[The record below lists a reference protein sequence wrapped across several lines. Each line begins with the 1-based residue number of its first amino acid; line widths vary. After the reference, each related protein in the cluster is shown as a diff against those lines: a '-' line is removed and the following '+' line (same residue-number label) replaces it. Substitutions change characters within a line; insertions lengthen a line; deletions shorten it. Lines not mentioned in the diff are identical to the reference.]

1 MGLIR
6 TYERTPIG
14 KINVEIF
21 DAPAEVV
28 EDSKRRV
35 VTNHQFHDMKTYRI
49 SKSDYGVDS
58 YDEAMELME
67 KGYQANVEKLD
78 NFDSDLQGIEK
89 RITFANDIVGYAPV
103 VPLAIMGVPNCM
115 MNSKQKPIKA
125 KVLDVYYDM
134 TARWGTTPEQF
145 IKAGQKMLTAIMQ
158 LEMQGYKFNLYTTQT
173 YYDKYDNDGDM
184 LAVKIKGSNEPLN
197 IKRMSFAI
205 AHPAFFRVVGWDWY
219 SRFPKGKYRDGYGSS
234 PFYMDERRDDVTATF
249 KQMFGD
255 NAVCFSA
262 TELIDKD
269 TETVKE
275 LLTSKE

>member
-1 MGLIR
+1 MGLVKKFDR
-6 TYERTPIG
+6 TTIG
-14 KINVEIF
+14 KVNVELF
-21 DAPAEVV
+21 EAPAEVV
-28 EDSKRRV
+28 EENKRRSL
-35 VTNHQFHDMKTYRI
+35 TDTRFHDMPNYRI

-58 YDEAMELME
+58 YAEAMELME

-89 RITFANDIVGYAPV
+89 RITFANDVVGYAPV

-115 MNSKQKPIKA
+115 MNSRQKPIKA

-134 TARWGTTPEQF
+134 TARWGTTPDQF
-145 IKAGQKMLTAIMQ
+145 IKAGQKMLSAIMQ
-158 LEMQGYKFNLYTTQT
+158 LEMQGYKFNLYTTQS
-173 YYDKYDNDGDM
+173 YYDSGLGTDM

-205 AHPAFFRVVGWDWY
+205 AHTAFFRVVGWDWY
-219 SRFPKGKYRDGYGSS
+219 SRFPIGTYREGYGTS
-234 PFYMDERRDDVTATF
+234 PFYSRDKDEVSQAFRE
-249 KQMFGD
+249 MFGD

-262 TELIDKD
+262 TELIDKNI
-269 TETVKE
+269 ETVKE

>member
-1 MGLIR
+1 MGLVR
-6 TYERTPIG
+6 TYERTAIG

-28 EDSKRRV
+28 EESKTRRITDS
-35 VTNHQFHDMKTYRI
+35 QFHDMTTYRI
-49 SKSDYGVDS
+49 DKSEYGVNS
-58 YDEAMELME
+58 YEEAMELME

-78 NFDSDLQGIEK
+78 NFDSDLRGIEK

-134 TARWGTTPEQF
+134 TARWGTTPDQF
-145 IKAGQKMLTAIMQ
+145 VKAGQKMLSAIMQ
-158 LEMQGYKFNLYTTQT
+158 LEMQGYKFNLYTTQS
-173 YYDKYDNDGDM
+173 YYDGSTDM

-205 AHPAFFRVVGWDWY
+205 AHTAFFRVVGWDWY
-219 SRFPKGKYRDGYGSS
+219 SRFPKGKYRGGYGSS
-234 PFYMDERRDDVTATF
+234 PFYSRDKEEVSEAF
-249 KQMFGD
+249 RQMFGD

-262 TELIDKD
+262 TELINEDIDK
-269 TETVKE
+269 VKE
-275 LLTSKE
+275 LLTTKE

>member
-1 MGLIR
+1 MGLVR
-6 TYERTPIG
+6 TYERTAIG

-28 EDSKRRV
+28 EENKKRNITDSD
-35 VTNHQFHDMKTYRI
+35 FHDMTTYRI
-49 SKSDYGVDS
+49 SKSEYGVDS
-58 YDEAMELME
+58 YEEAMELME

-145 IKAGQKMLTAIMQ
+145 IKAGQKMLSAIMQ
-158 LEMQGYKFNLYTTQT
+158 LEMQGYKFNLYTTQS
-173 YYDKYDNDGDM
+173 YYDGSTDM

-205 AHPAFFRVVGWDWY
+205 AHTAFFRVVGWDWY
-219 SRFPKGKYRDGYGSS
+219 SRFPKGKYRGGYGSS
-234 PFYMDERRDDVTATF
+234 PFYSRDKEEVSEAF
-249 KQMFGD
+249 RQMFGE

-262 TELIDKD
+262 TELIDEDINK
-269 TETVKE
+269 VKE
-275 LLTSKE
+275 LLTTKE